1 MIETKVQI
9 AADLLPLIQHLWKGG
24 VLSIGT
30 YSNSIHLQDTLF
42 HETFPDV
49 LTPVERRTDGYWA
62 FEKKEI
68 IDGRE
73 IRFYCLSEKE
83 GWE

>member
-42 HETFPDV
+42 HETLP
-49 LTPVERRTDGYWA
+49 TPA
-62 FEKKEI
+62 FCEQCGQWLPTKS
-68 IDGRE
+68 
-73 IRFYCLSEKE
+73 FSQFTQWCCSFSS
-83 GWE
+83 

>member
-49 LTPVERRTDGYWA
+49 LTPVDQRKDGYWE

-83 GWE
+83 DWE

>member
-9 AADLLPLIQHLWKGG
+9 AADLLPLMHHLWQGG

-30 YSNSIHLQDTLF
+30 YNNDIHLHDPLF

-49 LTPVERRTDGYWA
+49 LTPVRQRNDGLWE

-83 GWE
+83 EWE